1 MLAPDAQ
8 ETDVVKILLADDHEV
23 LRKGV
28 QRLLEDHKGYR
39 VVGEA
44 CTGLEVLPLYEK
56 TRPDIVIMDVSM
68 PKVDGVMATQRLL
81 KQYPQARVIALS
93 MYEHGRAVSRM
104 IDAGAQGFIS
114 KSGVFDELINA
125 IETVMGGEAYIGAR
139 LAGVVLKHAR
149 ATSNPKGSDLTPR
162 ESEVLKLIAE
172 GHSTKEAA
180 TILGVSAKTI
190 EVHRKNVIDK
200 TGAKTVAKLTHLAI
214 REGIVELAQ

>member
-1 MLAPDAQ
+1 
-8 ETDVVKILLADDHEV
+8 
-23 LRKGV
+23 
-28 QRLLEDHKGYR
+28 
-39 VVGEA
+39 
-44 CTGLEVLPLYEK
+44 
-56 TRPDIVIMDVSM
+56 
-68 PKVDGVMATQRLL
+68 VDGVMATQRLL
-81 KQYPQARVIALS
+81 KQYPEARVIALS
-93 MYEHGRAVSRM
+93 MYEHGRAISRM

-149 ATSNPKGSDLTPR
+149 ATSNPKGAGLTPR